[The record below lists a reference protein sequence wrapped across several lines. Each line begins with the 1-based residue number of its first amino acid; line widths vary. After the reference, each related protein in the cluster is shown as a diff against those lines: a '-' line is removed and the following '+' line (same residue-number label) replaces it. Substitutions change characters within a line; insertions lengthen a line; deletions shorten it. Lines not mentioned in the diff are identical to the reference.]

1 VLAYRVNVGR
11 LIREIDLRPL
21 SEIPASVVLNAT
33 PGGLMWDVFAW
44 GMVDSAQIA
53 VLDHAPMRRV
63 QALFDD
69 WEKDSG
75 VTLAEIR
82 QLIALHMKH
91 PEELEIDLI
100 DRGLR
105 WRNCPSP
112 EFNWRDLRLV
122 VHFSSVDSHIVSV
135 TNPKRAGWN
144 NFTMLM
150 ADMVD
155 SLNWL
160 VWAKTESAQKGGSPP
175 AQIERP
181 GVAGPQSRPGAK
193 VKPSTLSR
201 IKEISGWNK
210 RHGVDGSAEDPE
222 SKRRKVL
229 AAFNMR

>member
-11 LIREIDLRPL
+11 LVREIDLRPL
-21 SEIPASVVLNAT
+21 SELPASVILNAT

-44 GMVDSAQIA
+44 GMVDSAQVA

-63 QALFDD
+63 MALFED
-69 WEKDSG
+69 WERDSG
-75 VTLAEIR
+75 VTVGEIR
-82 QLIALHMKH
+82 HLIALHEKH
-91 PEELEIDLI
+91 PEELEMDLI

-122 VHFSSVDSHIVSV
+122 VSYSSVDSHIVGA

-155 SLNWL
+155 ALNWL
-160 VWAKTESAQKGGSPP
+160 VWAKTEAAQKNGSPP

-193 VKPSTLSR
+193 VKPTPLSR
-201 IKEISGWNK
+201 MKEISGWNK
-210 RHGVDGSAEDPE
+210 RHGVEEEPE
-222 SKRRKVL
+222 TKRRKVL
-229 AAFNMR
+229 AAFNIR